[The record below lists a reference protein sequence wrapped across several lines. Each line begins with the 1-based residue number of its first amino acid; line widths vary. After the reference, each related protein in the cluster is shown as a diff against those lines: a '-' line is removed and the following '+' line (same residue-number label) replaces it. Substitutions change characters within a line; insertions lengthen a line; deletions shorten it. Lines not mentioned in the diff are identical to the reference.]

1 MDARISARTEVY
13 CVFGDPV
20 KHSFS
25 PKLHNKAFAKA
36 GIDGVYVAFTANEQ
50 TIGDAIAAVRT
61 LEIKGCSL
69 TMPNKLACIPYLDH
83 IDPTAQMIGSIN
95 TLVNNDG
102 VITGY
107 NTDGFGFLR
116 SFEEMGASVEG
127 NKMVLLGLGGAGS
140 AVALTAALDYGL
152 AELSVFN
159 RANGKSWG
167 HAQEIVDLINE
178 KSSCKAKL
186 CDLNDKDLL
195 REEMATAHMLG
206 NTTNVGM
213 ADLAGQSVVPD
224 ASYFPKGM
232 VVQDAIYS
240 PAKTKLL
247 EYAEEAGCQYT
258 NGLSMLFYQ
267 GAKQFELWTGQDM
280 PLTVADL
287 EM

>member
-50 TIGDAIAAVRT
+50 TIGDAIAAVKT
-61 LEIKGCSL
+61 LEIRGCSL

-107 NTDGFGFLR
+107 NADGFGFLR

>member
-50 TIGDAIAAVRT
+50 TIGDAIAAVKT
-61 LEIKGCSL
+61 LEIRGCSL

>member
-50 TIGDAIAAVRT
+50 TIGDAIAAVKT
-61 LEIKGCSL
+61 LEIRGCSL

-116 SFEEMGASVEG
+116 SFEEMGANVEG

-178 KSSCKAKL
+178 KTSCKAKL

-280 PLTVADL
+280 PLAVADL

>member
-50 TIGDAIAAVRT
+50 TIGDAIAAVKT
-61 LEIKGCSL
+61 LEIRGCSL

-127 NKMVLLGLGGAGS
+127 NKMVLLCLGGAGS

-178 KSSCKAKL
+178 KTSCKAKL

>member
-61 LEIKGCSL
+61 LEIKSCSL

-247 EYAEEAGCQYT
+247 EYAEEAGCQYA

>member
-50 TIGDAIAAVRT
+50 TIGDAIAAVKT
-61 LEIKGCSL
+61 LEIRGCSL

-167 HAQEIVDLINE
+167 YAQEIVDLINE

>member
-50 TIGDAIAAVRT
+50 IIGDAIAAVKT
-61 LEIKGCSL
+61 LEIRGCSL

-247 EYAEEAGCQYT
+247 EYTEEAGCQYT

>member
-50 TIGDAIAAVRT
+50 TIGDAIAAVKT
-61 LEIKGCSL
+61 LEIRGCSL

-206 NTTNVGM
+206 NITNVGM

>member
-13 CVFGDPV
+13 CVFGDSV

>member
-50 TIGDAIAAVRT
+50 TIGDAIAAVKT
-61 LEIKGCSL
+61 LEIRGCSL

-178 KSSCKAKL
+178 KTSCKAKL

>member
-50 TIGDAIAAVRT
+50 TIGDAIAAVKT
-61 LEIKGCSL
+61 LETRGCSL

-178 KSSCKAKL
+178 KTSCKAKL

>member
-50 TIGDAIAAVRT
+50 TIGDAIAAVKT
-61 LEIKGCSL
+61 LEIRGCSL

-140 AVALTAALDYGL
+140 TVALTAALDYGL

-178 KSSCKAKL
+178 KTSCKAKL

>member
-50 TIGDAIAAVRT
+50 TIGDAIAAVKT
-61 LEIKGCSL
+61 LEIRGCSL

-107 NTDGFGFLR
+107 NTDDFGFLR